1 MIRRSQLPSPLP
13 SMRRHGALG
22 SPPQRKRAFQKTCD
36 YWRSRRLRSIAG
48 WRNTT
53 RQMTCGS
60 GPAVTIPICGTSDF
74 SLFELRL
81 NEQSS
86 MPDIKRVAVSEHI
99 LLGGDNIDLAIAH
112 MVEPRLAGPG
122 AQVSGPQSDHL

>member
-1 MIRRSQLPSPLP
+1 MS
-13 SMRRHGALG
+13 
-22 SPPQRKRAFQKTCD
+22 
-36 YWRSRRLRSIAG
+36 
-48 WRNTT
+48 
-53 RQMTCGS
+53 CGS
-60 GPAVTIPICGTSDF
+60 GPTIDDTDLRHVLVIDIGGGTSDF

-122 AQVSGPQSDHL
+122 GQISGPQWDHLVASCREPEGACVRRHRAAGRAVCRCDWPVAGQGWSPARRQRR